1 MYINDSRLK
10 PIGASAPM
18 WGMSRTCV
26 GDDGLISGQTK
37 EALSNGLALPK
48 YFPFED
54 MAIMRGALI

>member
-26 GDDGLISGQTK
+26 GDDGLISGQIK
-37 EALSNGLALPK
+37 EALSNGLALPIL
-48 YFPFED
+48 PF
-54 MAIMRGALI
+54 